1 MGGLFF
7 FFSSLI
13 FVAKISV
20 KRGPDIPDP
29 SIPGCSYLER
39 PTKLLSFKVQ
49 HVPSEGS
56 VLKFVP
62 KMASMIAI
70 PLKGTTWNHL
80 LGWQLHEEYVGMLGL
95 SSTTLSSK
103 IHFML
108 VHFCSTFGRVMSHP
122 SLLYTH
128 FTIYQGIVGCTPTN
142 VPLWEIPKK
151 RPI

>member
-1 MGGLFF
+1 MFFAYHATKQKNIYTHQKNEGDYTSTCNSKGNMSANVSIEGVAFVRTDSPSMVVNQKVSAGIPESFPDVAWGGCF

-70 PLKGTTWNHL
+70 PLKGTT
-80 LGWQLHEEYVGMLGL
+80 
-95 SSTTLSSK
+95 
-103 IHFML
+103 
-108 VHFCSTFGRVMSHP
+108 
-122 SLLYTH
+122 
-128 FTIYQGIVGCTPTN
+128 
-142 VPLWEIPKK
+142 
-151 RPI
+151 